1 MNGIICEYVWIGGNN
16 ELRSKIRVI
25 YNDILQPSLSTFPDW
40 NFDGSSTEQ
49 ATGEESEIL
58 LIPCAY
64 FRNPCINVN
73 QLRLTIFVSYIAKH
87 FRRGGV
93 YVITA

>member
-1 MNGIICEYVWIGGNN
+1 MSGTICEYVWIGGNN

-25 YNDILQPSLSTFPDW
+25 YDDDIRRPSLSTFPDW

-58 LIPCAY
+58 IMQS
-64 FRNPCINVN
+64 I
-73 QLRLTIFVSYIAKH
+73 H
-87 FRRGGV
+87 G
-93 YVITA
+93 